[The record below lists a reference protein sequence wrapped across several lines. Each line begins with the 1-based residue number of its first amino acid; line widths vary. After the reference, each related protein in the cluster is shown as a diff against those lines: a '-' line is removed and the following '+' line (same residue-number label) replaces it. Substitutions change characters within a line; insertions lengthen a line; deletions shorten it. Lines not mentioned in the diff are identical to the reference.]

1 MSKMKMKRV
10 TVRKRSCTDLVRE
23 QFAAIETA
31 KAGGLS
37 YNQQWTE
44 RYDAGEPV
52 GKNPTT
58 FNEAIKKVRLE
69 RAGEDTPIS
78 SPSAPS
84 EADTPGTAEASE
96 VSVTDIAAKAP
107 ADVIVDSLNAEPTPP
122 ATPRVDYTDTRCRSD
137 W

>member
-23 QFAAIETA
+23 QFDAIETA

-37 YNQQWTE
+37 YNKQWTE
-44 RYDAGEPV
+44 LYDAGEPV

-69 RAGEDTPIS
+69 RADVDTPIS
-78 SPSAPS
+78 SPAAPS
-84 EADTPGTAEASE
+84 EADMPGTAEAAE
-96 VSVTDIAAKAP
+96 VPVTDIAAKAP
-107 ADVIVDSLNAEPTPP
+107 ADIIVDSPKTEPTPT
-122 ATPRVDYTDTRCRSD
+122 TPRVDYTDTRCSSD

>member
-1 MSKMKMKRV
+1 MSKMKMKRIR
-10 TVRKRSCTDLVRE
+10 VRKRSCTDLVRE
-23 QFAAIETA
+23 QFDAIETA

-37 YNQQWTE
+37 FAKQWTE
-44 RYDAGEPV
+44 LYDAGEPV

-69 RAGEDTPIS
+69 RAGADTAI
-78 SPSAPS
+78 SAPAS
-84 EADTPGTAEASE
+84 PFEADTPDSAKASG

-107 ADVIVDSLNAEPTPP
+107 ADVIVDSPRAEPTPP
-122 ATPRVDYTDTRCRSD
+122 APRVDYTDMRCRSD

>member
-23 QFAAIETA
+23 QFDAIETA

-37 YNQQWTE
+37 YNKQWTE
-44 RYDAGEPV
+44 LYDAGEPV

-69 RAGEDTPIS
+69 RADADTPIS
-78 SPSAPS
+78 SPAAPFG
-84 EADTPGTAEASE
+84 ADKPGAAEASA
-96 VSVTDIAAKAP
+96 VSVTDIAAKTP
-107 ADVIVDSLNAEPTPP
+107 ADIIVDSPKAEPIPV
-122 ATPRVDYTDTRCRSD
+122 TPRVDYTDTRCRSD

>member
-1 MSKMKMKRV
+1 MSKMKMKRIR
-10 TVRKRSCTDLVRE
+10 VRKRSCTDLVRE
-23 QFAAIETA
+23 QFDAIETA

-69 RAGEDTPIS
+69 RSAADTPIS
-78 SPSAPS
+78 SP
-84 EADTPGTAEASE
+84 AEPCAAE
-96 VSVTDIAAKAP
+96 VPVTDIAAKAP
-107 ADVIVDSLNAEPTPP
+107 ADVIVDSPKAEPTP